1 MFPVSR
7 FSVKE
12 LKIKEIDRQ
21 IEEQRSSERALA
33 EQEEDQE
40 KDAQRAANVG
50 KMGRVTGEK
59 LGKTW
64 EMGCKQYVKYMGK
77 YGHVYTLTL
86 FTGIPP
92 VSRLLNP
99 SP

>member
-7 FSVKE
+7 FSLKE

-50 KMGRVTGEK
+50 KMGSVTGEK

-64 EMGCKQYVKYMGK
+64 EMGCKHYVKYMGK
-77 YGHVYTLTL
+77 YGHVLYMNVVYWDT
-86 FTGIPP
+86 
-92 VSRLLNP
+92 P
-99 SP
+99 SFKAS